1 MGPLPPYAF
10 PISINVVAIYPND
23 PWEEGLVAAGA
34 AGERRSDK
42 SARTDFLI
50 RLMTVV
56 LGSDIFEF
64 RDKLY
69 LQREGT
75 AIGTR
80 AAPTFANLF
89 MGWWENKMQQEW
101 TGTALQFYRRFTDEL
116 FFLCLGSRE

>member
-1 MGPLPPYAF
+1 MD
-10 PISINVVAIYPND
+10 VVAMYPNV

-42 SARTDFLI
+42 SVRTDFLT

-64 RDKLY
+64 RDKPY

-75 AIGTR
+75 AS
-80 AAPTFANLF
+80 
-89 MGWWENKMQQEW
+89 EQQLEPGKLPHFVW
-101 TGTALQFYRRFTDEL
+101 
-116 FFLCLGSRE
+116 